1 MKIETKFNVGDEVFV
16 CQKHSK
22 CERVTCKI
30 CMGKGNVLING
41 KYFQC
46 PECYGNKITDGEW
59 TTTYT
64 AEKRIIVKV
73 VTSTTNNNGDIQVHI
88 KYIVRENNPNYGKRD
103 RSIAEFRNIIFYTL
117 EEAEYR
123 CKELNGEIIRIP
135 NAMIINEF
143 ADKIK
148 VSPAEIIKWLFL
160 RGKVVSNNSEIWFE
174 DMREFAD
181 KYGFICEKEGM
192 SVNE

>member
-30 CMGKGNVLING
+30 CNGKGNVLISG

-64 AEKRIIVKV
+64 AEKRIIVKI
-73 VTSTTNNNGDIQVHI
+73 VTSTTNNNGNVQVHI
-88 KYIVRENNPNYGKRD
+88 KYIVRENNPNHGKRD
-103 RSIAEFRNIIFYTL
+103 RSIAEFRNTIFYTK
-117 EEAEYR
+117 EEAEAR
-123 CKELNGEIIRIP
+123 CTELMEESAHDNR
-135 NAMIINEF
+135 
-143 ADKIK
+143 
-148 VSPAEIIKWLFL
+148 
-160 RGKVVSNNSEIWFE
+160 
-174 DMREFAD
+174 
-181 KYGFICEKEGM
+181 
-192 SVNE
+192 